1 MTHDLQ
7 WFIDRIGKRV
17 FRDKDISSYICSCD
31 ICKNIFEKGLII
43 LDKEHAQYLFDVQ
56 NETGIRYYEKTH
68 ENLS

>member
-17 FRDKDISSYICSCD
+17 YRDKNICTCEHCINVFKHGVIIS
-31 ICKNIFEKGLII
+31 
-43 LDKEHAQYLFDVQ
+43 DKEHAQYLFDIQ

-68 ENLS
+68 